1 MNDFREDADQ
11 PDAEDARGGFDSPP
25 TDYDPLFATWEE
37 SSEATAS
44 RGADVDFLLGR
55 SGRQRSQLFERGE
68 DPLMWELPAVEP
80 FRPEGVGASASTRST
95 GSGQAW
101 YPTPPPYEPPVTDI
115 QRRLHEGTITVPRP
129 ARRWTVTARE
139 LVETALLALLIFLAV
154 RASFQ
159 NFRVEGA
166 SMQPSLQ
173 NGEYLIVNKLTYA
186 GIDTSIFNFLP
197 FYEAEDDS
205 VRHLWDDPSRGDI
218 IVFRAPTSISRDFI
232 KRIIGLPGETVEID
246 ESGVVSVD
254 GAVLTEPY
262 ISGATTCNLSCTR
275 VIPEANTPEARA
287 DCGSNACYFVMG
299 DNRQNSSD
307 SRQGW
312 LVPEENIIGKAL
324 LTYWNE
330 GNLDV
335 DLAPNHSVGISDDA
349 AAEE

>member
-1 MNDFREDADQ
+1 MNELREDADH
-11 PDAEDARGGFDSPP
+11 PDYDDAVGGFDSPP
-25 TDYDPLFATWEE
+25 TDYDPLFSTWDE
-37 SSEATAS
+37 SSEAS
-44 RGADVDFLLGR
+44 RDADVDFLLGR

-68 DPLMWELPAVEP
+68 DPLVWELPSVEA
-80 FRPEGVGASASTRST
+80 FRPEEMGASASTRST

-101 YPTPPPYEPPVTDI
+101 YPTAPPYSPPTTDI
-115 QRRLHEGTITVPRP
+115 QRRLQEGTITVPRP
-129 ARRWTVTARE
+129 ERRWTVTARE

-159 NFRVEGA
+159 NFRVEGQ

-173 NGEYLIVNKLTYA
+173 DGEYLIVNKLTYA
-186 GIDTSIFNFLP
+186 GLDTSILNFLP
-197 FYEAEDDS
+197 FYQTEDDS
-205 VRHLWDDPSRGDI
+205 LRHLWDTPARGDI
-218 IVFRAPTSISRDFI
+218 IVFRAPTSITRDFI
-232 KRIIGLPGETVEID
+232 KRIIGLPGDTVEIN
-246 ESGVVSVD
+246 ESSGVVSVN

-262 ISGATTCNLSCTR
+262 ISGSTTCSAGCTR

-299 DNRQNSSD
+299 DNRANSSD